1 MKNLSYV
8 ANNLFNKIRG
18 RFSDVTIGDED
29 GTVTNIPEE
38 ARYFDFSYMVDGV
51 DLGKVS
57 VNISEDTGLTVIMS
71 QDFASEQTDDIQ
83 NNWYSFLKE
92 LRLFAKKNMMN
103 FDVRDIN
110 KNNLTKRDYSF
121 LANKTSGDETM
132 AESKMYGTNKTSY
145 QRIGNARLA
154 IKHIAPINVESAT
167 GRTQKINAIYIESP
181 TGERFKYPYKHL
193 SGARAMAM
201 HVSEGGNAYDDF
213 GKYISGL
220 SEEISKLRKFSQY
233 INRSS
238 VVAEGLADYVGIVK
252 ERVVTIKKEIQN
264 LQKPSYYS
272 EAVSSYTVP
281 VVEDVPD
288 DVSENWIDQL
298 TIKQFNEELKD
309 VFPYIYKLVGE
320 ATKAKELGPD
330 DLIDESGLQYYTG
343 VKKHGKEYMKK
354 AAQAGREGASQEE
367 LGRLKDKYSKA
378 EKKTKEEFELEQA
391 FEDTMGQFSDHV
403 CEDCGNPSWRTLS
416 EEKQK
421 GVDGKVCW
429 KGYKRMGTK
438 MKGGKRVDNCVKV
451 SEDASAPSIDNI
463 RTVMQINGA
472 QAKRWDSTIKIPGM
486 KWSLDNQAYIK
497 IGQMIQSGKD
507 ASSLIQQEIQKIQKL
522 ANFIKQNSVDPRNQ
536 VHKAIMS
543 LLQQPSILN
552 SLEQMVRMLSQSG
565 SASEAENKI
574 GEAYINT
581 SKDAIA
587 VLGNLRKIGK
597 SIELGQGAYNGNL
610 AGEYVNDVYDVIS
623 WLEANAD
630 TRDPK
635 FQQVIRPVIELRK
648 KAKSM
653 EREPGSGKDAAFGN
667 EIVNTLYPL
676 MQWIEMN
683 VQAGREAD
691 VGEGFK
697 SKLAMLALLG
707 LTGLGA
713 MKMTDP
719 TNTPLGQAL
728 QQAAQQGDED
738 AAYHL
743 KRLGAYIDAGDSG
756 TLKQLNFQYIDE
768 PESMKDNADTPS
780 STMTAPM
787 SMSQEKPKTPLGEFI
802 LSYFDRENGTF
813 PKGPTAVLTMVEKDY
828 GTQYVKPAAKFIQKV
843 EATVAKRNAQETLNS
858 RYPQTEI
865 IKQLAGL

>member
-451 SEDASAPSIDNI
+451 SEA
-463 RTVMQINGA
+463 
-472 QAKRWDSTIKIPGM
+472 
-486 KWSLDNQAYIK
+486 
-497 IGQMIQSGKD
+497 
-507 ASSLIQQEIQKIQKL
+507 E
-522 ANFIKQNSVDPRNQ
+522 
-536 VHKAIMS
+536 
-543 LLQQPSILN
+543 
-552 SLEQMVRMLSQSG
+552 LE
-565 SASEAENKI
+565 
-574 GEAYINT
+574 EAYINT

-587 VLGNLRKIGK
+587 VLGNLRMIGK
-597 SIELGQGAYNGNL
+597 SIERGQGTYDGNL
-610 AGEYVNDVYDVIS
+610 AGEYANDVYDVIS
-623 WLEANAD
+623 WLDANAD
-630 TRDPK
+630 TSNPK

-653 EREPGSGKDAAFGN
+653 EREPGSGKNAAFGN

-683 VQAGREAD
+683 AQAGREAD

>member
-719 TNTPLGQAL
+719 TNSPLGQAL
-728 QQAAQQGDED
+728 QQAAQQGDEE

-743 KRLGAYIDAGDSG
+743 KKLGAYIDAGDSG